1 MSKKKST
8 FWKDFKAFI
17 TRGNVVD
24 MAVGVVVGGAF
35 SKIVTGLV
43 NYIINPCVAYLT
55 KGGDLDSLK
64 VVIVPAA
71 EAVVDAETGA
81 ITTPAVAEIAI
92 LWGTWL
98 QTIIDFIIVAFCIFV
113 VLRLIMRAKRRIE
126 ADKIAE
132 EERKAA
138 EAAAAA
144 EEAKKA
150 AENAAAAKA
159 AAEEALKKSIANQ
172 ETLLA
177 EIRDILKSK

>member
-1 MSKKKST
+1 MAKKGT

-43 NYIINPCVAYLT
+43 NYIINPCVAFLT

-64 VVIVPAA
+64 TIIVPAE
-71 EAVVDAETGA
+71 EAVIDDAGA
-81 ITTPAVAEIAI
+81 VVTPAVAEIAI

-98 QTIIDFIIVAFCIFV
+98 QTILDFIIVAFCIFF
-113 VLRLIMRAKRRIE
+113 VLRIIMKAKNRMD
-126 ADKIAE
+126 ASKIAE
-132 EERKAA
+132 EEKKAA

-144 EEAKKA
+144 EAAKKA
-150 AENAAAAKA
+150 ADEAAAAKA
-159 AAEEALKKSIANQ
+159 QAEARRLRRASSMM
-172 ETLLA
+172 
-177 EIRDILKSK
+177 IRFIWLTSDQK

>member
-1 MSKKKST
+1 MAKKST

-64 VVIVPAA
+64 TIIVPAE
-71 EAVVDAETGA
+71 EAIVDELGNVV
-81 ITTPAVAEIAI
+81 TPAVTEIAI

-98 QTIIDFIIVAFCIFV
+98 QTILDFIIVAFCIFL
-113 VLRLIMRAKRRIE
+113 VLRILMRAKNLMD
-126 ADKIAE
+126 ADKIAAE
-132 EERKAA
+132 EAAAA
-138 EAAAAA
+138 EAAKAA
-144 EEAKKA
+144 EEAK
-150 AENAAAAKA
+150 AAAAEA
-159 AAEEALKKSIANQ
+159 EALAAKQKEEFKASIVNQ
-172 ETLLA
+172 EKLLA
-177 EIRDILKSK
+177 DILDAIKNK

>member
-1 MSKKKST
+1 MAKKST

-43 NYIINPCVAYLT
+43 NYIINPFVAIFM
-55 KGGDLDSLK
+55 KSGNLDSIK
-64 VVIVPAA
+64 TVITPAA
-71 EAVVDAETGA
+71 DAVVDEAGTV
-81 ITTPAVAEIAI
+81 ITPAVKEVAI
-92 LWGTWL
+92 LWGSWI
-98 QTIIDFIIVAFCIFV
+98 QTVIDFLIVAFCIFF
-113 VLRLIMRAKRRIE
+113 VLRIIMRAKE
-126 ADKIAE
+126 KLDAKKIAE
-132 EERKAA
+132 EEKKAA

-150 AENAAAAKA
+150 ADEAAAAKA
-159 AAEEALKKSIANQ
+159 HAEEMFKASIANQ

-177 EIRDILKSK
+177 EIRDILKNK